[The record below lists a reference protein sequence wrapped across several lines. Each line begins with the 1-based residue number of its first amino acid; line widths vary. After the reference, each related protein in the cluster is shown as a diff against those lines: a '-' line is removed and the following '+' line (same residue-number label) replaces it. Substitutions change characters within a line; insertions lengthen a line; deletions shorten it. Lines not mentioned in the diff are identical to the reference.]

1 LLDIILKI
9 FTHLIK
15 EIKQKF
21 FLSDINIIDSLK
33 TLLHTLDL
41 LISEDHLKYTTR
53 VILINLLSELC
64 KKFFFYSEIL
74 SQMKIK
80 IKEGETEIEEILIF
94 SMLLNIFK
102 TDQLILEYENKKSIR
117 RAIIICLSFEEVAE
131 SSYIENDSLICEILI
146 EKLCN
151 YYSMLPEYFELSDEL
166 VNYTIEVAPN
176 MKRTFPV
183 LVNTYLEFRDYVFFF
198 NKLCNTIRSNKLKEK
213 LKIILFNKFL
223 LGCVQDKLISSDLRI
238 IRSNLQYFIFILKT
252 LKNNDIVNL
261 FFNFIFGFNEKNSRN
276 GHMNK
281 ALEKILYENTLIGVM
296 NQVLEDKQTKN
307 IQNINK
313 SNQYDSNFYISNQT
327 EENYFDSYKIEEL
340 DYDYQKHEN
349 ISIGL
354 SILNNLHSNKEKIN
368 IVIITLFEAFFEKCP
383 YMTIHK
389 VILPFTE
396 TCLKQMENTE
406 YLLQNEKTYP
416 NVDCFFSLLSKIN
429 DYKKFQFS
437 EISSNLDN
445 NLYRSYSHYINNDI
459 DFYYYYLNQREDQEN
474 FQFFDENVEIENREM
489 QGDLFKS
496 PDRLERSGED
506 LPSPSQE
513 DNPITTNFLQNEMNS
528 EPRTSLVKQPTKFN
542 FDYFTQSTKQKIN
555 LKNKLFDDL
564 NEIEEEFNNIHVSF
578 MKGVLEKFVNF
589 MNNTHIENLFFTVKN
604 KYYKTNF
611 YIFLKCIIF
620 LNFIFRILLLQSL
633 QYPV

>member
-1 LLDIILKI
+1 M
-9 FTHLIK
+9 
-15 EIKQKF
+15 
-21 FLSDINIIDSLK
+21 
-33 TLLHTLDL
+33 HTLDL
-41 LISEDHLKYTTR
+41 LISEDNINYTTR
-53 VILINLLSELC
+53 IILINLLSELC
-64 KKFFFYSEIL
+64 KKFFFYPEIL
-74 SQMKIK
+74 TRMKIK
-80 IKEGETEIEEILIF
+80 IKEGETEIEEILVF

-117 RAIIICLSFEEVAE
+117 RAIIICLSFEEIAE
-131 SSYIENDSLICEILI
+131 SNYIENDSLICEILI

-151 YYSMLPEYFELSDEL
+151 YYSMLPEYFDLSDEL

-223 LGCVQDKLISSDLRI
+223 LRCVQDKLISSDLRV
-238 IRSNLQYFIFILKT
+238 IRSNLQYLVFILKT
-252 LKNNDIVNL
+252 MKNNDIVNL
-261 FFNFIFGFNEKNSRN
+261 LFNFIFGFNEKNSRN

-281 ALEKILYENTLIGVM
+281 KLEQILYENTLIGVI
-296 NQVLEDKQTKN
+296 NQVGEELE
-307 IQNINK
+307 NK
-313 SNQYDSNFYISNQT
+313 DNLKVNQSNHSDSKFYISNFT
-327 EENYFDSYKIEEL
+327 EENYFDKYKTQEL

-354 SILNNLHSNKEKIN
+354 SIMNNLNSNKENIN
-368 IVIITLFEAFFEKCP
+368 IVIITLIESFFEKCP

-389 VILPFTE
+389 LILPFTE

-406 YLLQNEKTYP
+406 YLLQNKKSYP
-416 NVDCFFSLLSKIN
+416 NVDCFFSFLSKIN
-429 DYKKFQFS
+429 ENKKFVFS

-445 NLYRSYSHYINNDI
+445 NLYRSYSHYINNDV

-474 FQFFDENVEIENREM
+474 FQFFDVNNQNDKNEIQEN
-489 QGDLFKS
+489 LYKS
-496 PDRLERSGED
+496 PEKIEKSDGNL
-506 LPSPSQE
+506 LSPQQE
-513 DNPITTNFLQNEMNS
+513 DNKVTSDFIQNEITS
-528 EPRTSLVKQPTKFN
+528 EPRISLIKQQTKFN
-542 FDYFTQSTKQKIN
+542 FEYFTRSTKQKIN

-589 MNNTHIENLFFTVKN
+589 MNNTHIENLFFTVKDIYFKSN
-604 KYYKTNF
+604 FKYF
-611 YIFLKCIIF
+611 YIFE
-620 LNFIFRILLLQSL
+620 FIFRIL
-633 QYPV
+633 

>member
-1 LLDIILKI
+1 MLDIVIKSI
-9 FTHLIK
+9 TYLIK
-15 EIKQKF
+15 DIKLKF
-21 FLSDINIIDSLK
+21 FLSDINIIESFKILM
-33 TLLHTLDL
+33 HTLDL
-41 LISEDHLKYTTR
+41 LISEDNINYTTR
-53 VILINLLSELC
+53 IILINLLSELC
-64 KKFFFYSEIL
+64 KKFFFYPEIL
-74 SQMKIK
+74 TRMKIK
-80 IKEGETEIEEILIF
+80 IKEGETEIEEILVF

-102 TDQLILEYENKKSIR
+102 TDQLILEYDNKKSIR
-117 RAIIICLSFEEVAE
+117 RAIIICLSFEEIAE
-131 SSYIENDSLICEILI
+131 SNYIENDSLICEILI

-151 YYSMLPEYFELSDEL
+151 YYSMLPEYFDLSDEL

-223 LGCVQDKLISSDLRI
+223 LRCVQDKLISSDLRV
-238 IRSNLQYFIFILKT
+238 IRSNLQYLVFILKT
-252 LKNNDIVNL
+252 MKNNDIVNL
-261 FFNFIFGFNEKNSRN
+261 LFNFIFGFNEKNSRN

-281 ALEKILYENTLIGVM
+281 KLEQILYENTLIGVI
-296 NQVLEDKQTKN
+296 NQVGEELE
-307 IQNINK
+307 NK
-313 SNQYDSNFYISNQT
+313 DNLKVNQSNHSDSKFYISNFT
-327 EENYFDSYKIEEL
+327 GENYFDRYKTQEL

-354 SILNNLHSNKEKIN
+354 SIMNNLNSNKENIN
-368 IVIITLFEAFFEKCP
+368 IVIITLIESFFEKCP

-389 VILPFTE
+389 LILPFTE

-406 YLLQNEKTYP
+406 YLLQNKKSYP
-416 NVDCFFSLLSKIN
+416 NVDCFFSFLSKIN
-429 DYKKFQFS
+429 ENKKFVFS

-445 NLYRSYSHYINNDI
+445 NLYRSYSHYINNDV

-474 FQFFDENVEIENREM
+474 FQFFDVNNQNDKNEIQEN
-489 QGDLFKS
+489 LYKS
-496 PDRLERSGED
+496 PEKIEKSDGNL
-506 LPSPSQE
+506 LSPQQE
-513 DNPITTNFLQNEMNS
+513 DNKVTSDFIHNEITS
-528 EPRTSLVKQPTKFN
+528 EPRISLIKQQTKFN
-542 FDYFTQSTKQKIN
+542 FEYFTRSTKQKIN

-604 KYYKTNF
+604 IYFNL
-611 YIFLKCIIF
+611 I
-620 LNFIFRILLLQSL
+620 LNIFIFSNLYLESYNYNIYYSLSRI
-633 QYPV
+633 